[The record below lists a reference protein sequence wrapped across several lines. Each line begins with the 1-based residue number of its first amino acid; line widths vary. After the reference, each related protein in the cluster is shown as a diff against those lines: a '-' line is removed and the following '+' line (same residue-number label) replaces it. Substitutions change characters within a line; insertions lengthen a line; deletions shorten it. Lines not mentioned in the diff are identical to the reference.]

1 MRKLNEVVR
10 ISRRDIDPTASE
22 FITSGYLER
31 SRPGGVLYDPVTI
44 ITGMMVGAA
53 VGAVSAAVTGGNIL
67 KGALFGAIG
76 GAIGGAFSGAFGAA
90 SGTGGGAAAGAVDA
104 AAGAG
109 FVGEGAVS
117 GVAAWDGAA
126 AAAGG
131 AEGAA
136 SAAAG
141 GFNNPSAFTA
151 APEAGMMGNNPSAY
165 VAPQAPATGPIN
177 TTIGGGQS
185 AAGSGI
191 TPPGPIDTGTAPD
204 VTNTGVYSNPLDGR
218 LANGTATTPLE
229 PQGSF
234 LDNLLAKGSSMMNSR
249 FGTDMAGKVI
259 SGYAQ
264 GQNQQALLDWK
275 QGQINDARANAR
287 FGNVGSRYATAGMM
301 GPATYSPK

>member
-1 MRKLNEVVR
+1 MPAAL
-10 ISRRDIDPTASE
+10 
-22 FITSGYLER
+22 ITPML
-31 SRPGGVLYDPVTI
+31 I
-44 ITGMMVGAA
+44 GAA
-53 VGAVSAAVTGGNIL
+53 VGAVTAAVTGGNIL

-76 GAIGGAFSGAFGAA
+76 GAIGGAFSMVANAA
-90 SGTGGGAAAGAVDA
+90 TSTASSAIGGAADGALGATAEA

-109 FVGEGAVS
+109 ALEAGVAPAVEGA
-117 GVAAWDGAA
+117 AGA
-126 AAAGG
+126 

-136 SAAAG
+136 SAAV
-141 GFNNPSAFTA
+141 NNPSAFTA
-151 APEAGMMGNNPSAY
+151 APEVGMMGNNPSAY
-165 VAPQAPATGPIN
+165 VAPGSEGALAPAVNSTAI
-177 TTIGGGQS
+177 GGQS
-185 AAGSGI
+185 AAGSGL
-191 TPPGPIDTGTAPD
+191 TPSGPVNTGMGPD
-204 VTNTGVYSNPLDGR
+204 VSSTGVYSNPLDGR
-218 LANGTATTPLE
+218 LANGTAATPME

-301 GPATYSPK
+301 GPATYTK